1 MKNVNNLYKNTSMKL
16 STVAVV
22 LLSAFG
28 VSTIANAATPEHFIS
43 VAPGATD
50 TTKGN
55 YNNDGAKSDDSVA
68 IGKDAAAGFSK
79 DVAVGDNAKA
89 NDDTTS
95 KDQKIGGATAI
106 GADTVARGNGAS
118 AYGYGAK
125 ANGANAS
132 ALGNQANATG
142 IATTAVGVSTQ
153 ATGAY
158 SAAVGSNAK
167 ATGYASVGIGLA
179 TDADAG
185 ATGPS
190 SVSIGY
196 QAGASIQESVALGA
210 HSKTTVNSGVKGYD
224 PSSGNKT
231 DATWQSTKGAV
242 SVGDVDKNITRQITS
257 VAAGTNDTDAVN
269 VAQLKSLG
277 TKVDANTTA
286 IETNKTAIE
295 TNKTAIETNKTE
307 IGKNK
312 TAIEANKTAIDNNKT
327 EIGKNKTAIETN
339 KTEIGKNKTA
349 IETNKTEIGK
359 NKTAIEANVKAIE
372 TNAKAIDTNKANIKT
387 NADNISAN
395 TNRLNA
401 HSNAINEL
409 RGNVNLLNKDLRGGV
424 ASAISH
430 ASVPQSTKAG
440 AIGVGV
446 GTGFYGGQSAVSLGV
461 SGVTPNEN
469 WVFKASVSTNSRGN
483 YGVGAGA
490 LYQW

>member
-1 MKNVNNLYKNTSMKL
+1 MVPIMKNVSKLNKNTSMKL
-16 STVAVV
+16 STAAVV
-22 LLSAFG
+22 LLSALG
-28 VSTIANAATPEHFIS
+28 VSTLANAAAPEHFIS
-43 VAPGATD
+43 VAPGAP

-89 NDDTTS
+89 NDHTTS

-106 GADTVARGNGAS
+106 GTDTVARGNGAS

-125 ANGANAS
+125 AIGDYNS
-132 ALGNQANATG
+132 ALGNQASATG
-142 IATTAVGVSTQ
+142 TATTAVGVSSN
-153 ATGAY
+153 ASGAY
-158 SAAVGSNAK
+158 SAALGVSSK
-167 ATGYASVGIGLA
+167 ATNTGSIGIGLA
-179 TDADAG
+179 TETGTG
-185 ATGPS
+185 ATGS
-190 SVSIGY
+190 GAVSIGS
-196 QAGASIQESVALGA
+196 QAGASIQDSVALGSN
-210 HSKTTVNSGVKGYD
+210 SKTTVNSGVQGYD
-224 PSSGNKT
+224 PSAQNKT

-257 VAAGTNDTDAVN
+257 VAAGTKDTDAVN
-269 VAQLKSLG
+269 VAQLKSLDG
-277 TKVDANTTA
+277 KVEKNKADIATNKADIATNKADIATNKA
-286 IETNKTAIE
+286 DIATNKADIATNKADIATNKTNITANTANIA
-295 TNKTAIETNKTE
+295 TNTGKITANTANIATN
-307 IGKNK
+307 
-312 TAIEANKTAIDNNKT
+312 TANIQ
-327 EIGKNKTAIETN
+327 
-339 KTEIGKNKTA
+339 
-349 IETNKTEIGK
+349 
-359 NKTAIEANVKAIE
+359 
-372 TNAKAIDTNKANIKT
+372 TNANNIAAINTQLAAN
-387 NADNISAN
+387 NNS
-395 TNRLNA
+395 
-401 HSNAINEL
+401 INEL